1 MTKNWIEELGQ
12 RLVDFIQVKDSANID
27 YFIELVNHE
36 CLSDDTNTLI
46 KINRKLSESIE
57 YKITYPTW
65 SVHIY
70 RSFDQPEGED
80 DLGFGIKNNEQVT
93 FEGDGDDFK
102 KWLLDNWKEMHEEY
116 EKAS

>member
-46 KINRKLSESIE
+46 KINRKLSESIK
-57 YKITYPTW
+57 YQI
-65 SVHIY
+65 HI
-70 RSFDQPEGED
+70 Q
-80 DLGFGIKNNEQVT
+80 LGVFIFTEVLTNQ
-93 FEGDGDDFK
+93 
-102 KWLLDNWKEMHEEY
+102 KERTI
-116 EKAS
+116 